1 MAFGPVASRAET
13 LGHRPVMKR
22 SRAYGPDLA
31 FIHDAGFTE
40 FSRRAAPGLLTI
52 LRRNGVPRGRVVELG
67 CGSGAL
73 VHALAR
79 AGYEAIGIDQSASMI
94 ALARQRAPRPR
105 RKMQRSQ
112 QKTLRVRFL
121 TASFTTTAIPQ
132 CDAIV
137 AVGECFNYRLSARD
151 LPIRRLFA
159 RARRALPPGGLLVF
173 DALLPGPRP
182 VVTRAWSEGKG
193 WAVLVETRA
202 SSRALIR
209 RIVSHRWI
217 ASHFR
222 RSEEVHR
229 LRLYP
234 AARLEAWLKG
244 EGFRV
249 RVSRGYGRFRLPAGN
264 HVVFIARRR

>member
-1 MAFGPVASRAET
+1 
-13 LGHRPVMKR
+13 MKR
-22 SRAYGPDLA
+22 SDDRRAYGPDLA

-94 ALARQRAPRPR
+94 ALARRNAPRARQKTQRA
-105 RKMQRSQ
+105 Q
-112 QKTLRVRFL
+112 QKTQRARQKTQRVRFH
-121 TASFTTTAIPQ
+121 TASFTTTAIPR

-137 AVGECFNYRLSARD
+137 AVGECFNYTLSARD
-151 LPIRRLFA
+151 LPLRRLFA
-159 RARRALPPGGLLVF
+159 RARRALSPGGLLVF

-209 RIVSHRWI
+209 RIVSHRWM
-217 ASHFR
+217 ASRFR

-234 AARLEAWLKG
+234 AARLEAWLTRA
-244 EGFRV
+244 GFRV
-249 RVSRGYGRFRLPAGN
+249 RVARGYGRFRLPAGN
-264 HVVFIARRR
+264 RMVFIARRR

>member
-1 MAFGPVASRAET
+1 
-13 LGHRPVMKR
+13 MKR
-22 SRAYGPDLA
+22 SDDRRAYGPDLA

-79 AGYEAIGIDQSASMI
+79 AGYEAIGIDQSPSMI
-94 ALARQRAPRPR
+94 ALARQRVP
-105 RKMQRSQ
+105 RSQ
-112 QKTLRVRFL
+112 GKTQRARQKTQRPQQRTQRPQQRTQRVRFHI
-121 TASFTTTAIPQ
+121 ASFTTTALPR

-137 AVGECFNYRLSARD
+137 AVGECFNYALSARD
-151 LPIRRLFA
+151 LPLRRLFA
-159 RARRALPPGGLLVF
+159 RAGRALSPGGLLVF

-209 RIVSHRWI
+209 RIVSHRWM
-217 ASHFR
+217 ASRFR

-234 AARLEAWLKG
+234 AARLEAWL
-244 EGFRV
+244 ERAGFRV
-249 RVSRGYGRFRLPAGN
+249 SIARGYGRFRLPAGN
-264 HVVFIARRR
+264 RMVFIARRQ